1 MWEGE
6 LTFIN
11 PSTLSQEKSLGL
23 TVLFFPCFLSISA
36 AKRYSLSFQRAKR
49 QNENKMIV
57 DKNREA
63 VFLDGAGPDGIL
75 RDDKCGDFPLC
86 ILALQMI
93 RQLMNLSLRSR
104 GYFVHLH
111 FCSDR

>member
-1 MWEGE
+1 MI
-6 LTFIN
+6 IN
-11 PSTLSQEKSLGL
+11 PSTLSQEKLLAL
-23 TVLFFPCFLSISA
+23 TVLFFPCSLSISA

-49 QNENKMIV
+49 QNVNKMRV

-63 VFLDGAGPDGIL
+63 VFRDGGGPDGIL

-86 ILALQMI
+86 VQALQMI
-93 RQLMNLSLRSR
+93 RQLMKLSLRSR
-104 GYFVHLH
+104 GDFVHLH